1 MTCRRS
7 LLYALCACLCDGR
20 SERGL
25 PVKHTLSTMPSFV
38 FRVLFSSPLRVFLLC
53 IYMIFSL
60 VRCRVGRRTASVK
73 ARTPSLTLRACSA
86 PAPKG
91 CARGLDRPA
100 AASCEINE
108 LVKLSSPLP
117 FTTQY
122 TQNNTPSRKNT
133 RGGGGAQEKLT
144 PKVVPYGRARLFVFW
159 VRIPC
164 CAPEILNTSPR
175 GGRRV
180 PI

>member
-1 MTCRRS
+1 MEDRNAGCPSNIHCLPCLPSFSVFSS
-7 LLYALCACLCDGR
+7 LLPC
-20 SERGL
+20 
-25 PVKHTLSTMPSFV
+25 V
-38 FRVLFSSPLRVFLLC
+38 FFLLC

-133 RGGGGAQEKLT
+133 RGGGGHRKNLRQKL
-144 PKVVPYGRARLFVFW
+144 YRMDARVCLFSGYYLLIPVFAPSSC
-159 VRIPC
+159 IPC
-164 CAPEILNTSPR
+164 CAPEIPNTSPR